1 MTAPPEQRQK
11 PDPLAA
17 TEGFF
22 RHLGLFETLPESADK
37 KDFFSDLIR
46 SILNVDRVEPG
57 RITCTLTVRS
67 TVTNPYNTLHGGAV
81 AAVAEMVSLACA
93 KTAAGD
99 KDFFLGESST
109 AYLSAARLNE
119 DVKVDASILRQG
131 RNVVVTSVD
140 FRTKKTGKL
149 LFTSRSTFY
158 IMPVSSL

>member
-1 MTAPPEQRQK
+1 LASALRFSTVGGEMTAPPEQRQK

-109 AYLSAARLNE
+109 AYLSAARLN
-119 DVKVDASILRQG
+119 VRNQAHQG
-131 RNVVVTSVD
+131 
-140 FRTKKTGKL
+140 
-149 LFTSRSTFY
+149 
-158 IMPVSSL
+158 SSLSDSAFMNLILLVGLLS